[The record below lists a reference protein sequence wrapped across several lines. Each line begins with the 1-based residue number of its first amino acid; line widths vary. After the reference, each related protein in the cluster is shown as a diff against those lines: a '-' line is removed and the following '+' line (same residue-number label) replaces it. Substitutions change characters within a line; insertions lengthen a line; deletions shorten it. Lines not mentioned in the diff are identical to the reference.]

1 MPVNLWGVSRDVS
14 LDLPNRAV
22 GYLLLLFCTAA
33 FAYVLLYFRP
43 NYQRF
48 TRQQWWWTASLAV
61 AALFTSQLLPLRFT
75 ILSPPVASLPESAA
89 MLLGLIPLVLAG
101 VVTGPAGALLVG
113 AATGLGTT
121 LGQTHQLFDVF
132 WGGFTAVSAA
142 FLLQQ
147 NYIGQ
152 IYHWLRE
159 SWVVGL
165 LAGLLLTILSGFG
178 AFAAADVSGLSAL
191 DQALVVVTAN
201 FWPRLLEG
209 LVAGGVVTFVLRNVP
224 DLRPSHLLVPSPA
237 RRSLQK
243 RLQANYLAFA
253 TLLILLSITVV
264 YNLAISVSTR
274 LVVNQMAYN
283 AKVVSE
289 EIPEF
294 VNQLE
299 TQLTLFEDDQAALL
313 STNTAVAMEAL
324 AELYRR
330 NPTYQHLLLVDE
342 AGEVTAVYPDD
353 DAAAELSLAEADA
366 VSSAFTVSSKS
377 VALANMPTPDQ
388 VLSFIAPVRAVNGE
402 TGVVLVGRLVNLSLD
417 ELLVGLQGTVGG
429 GTGFLVNEQDQI
441 IAHPES
447 TFLRADWPG
456 QEDKLRSLWFLGLS
470 RMESG
475 QAFRGWLQ
483 GSSTR
488 ELIYAQTVE
497 APSWTVVTAVPYEIV
512 LGQALRIGWP
522 LLLVLILGTVMFY
535 TNVAILGRDI
545 TQPINKIVEASKTMA
560 AGGSWAAT
568 ELEHREDEIG
578 ELNQAFIQM
587 QRATRKQ
594 LNDLS
599 LLLGTSHDVST
610 SIDLSQGIPSVLRG
624 ALRGTGAAGARAVV
638 LNPSGGAPLS
648 FGEGPAAPAM
658 KALDRPIMTRLRHM
672 QELMLAT
679 PNQIRSALELDKE
692 AEPPVPALVAIPLYS
707 HDRFQGILWLGY
719 RQAHSYD
726 ISERNLLVTL
736 ASQTAVLVENARL
749 YAIAEGGRRRL
760 AAVLASTTDAVVV
773 TDQTERILL
782 INRAAERIFN
792 LNASKVV
799 GRPVAKVI
807 GPVKLVKALTGK
819 EDHTRNLEIPLANG
833 KTYYASASTIIS
845 NEGQVFG
852 RVAVLRDITYL
863 KEIDEMKSDF
873 VATVSHDLR
882 SPLTYMRG
890 YATMVPMVDE
900 LSPKQQEYLDKILVG
915 IDQMSQLVDD
925 LLDLGRIEA
934 GVDLAQ
940 ERIEVKPLL
949 EGIVEEY
956 WQHAHLAGIKLQVD
970 IGDDVPAVSGDGSLI
985 RQALTNLV
993 GNAIKY
999 APNSGPMWLRAQKK
1013 NGELVLSVQDSGP
1026 GIPKQDQMRLFEK
1039 FYRVKQRGQEKVKG
1053 SGLGLAIVRSIA
1065 ERHGGRA
1072 WCYSQQGEGCT
1083 FSISLPARNDN
1094 GSQYSSVPV
1103 PQNANTDSE

>member
-1 MPVNLWGVSRDVS
+1 MPVSLWGVSREVS

-22 GYLLLLFCTAA
+22 GYLLLLLCAA
-33 FAYVLLYFRP
+33 LFVYLASYFRP

-48 TRQQWWWTASLAV
+48 SRKQWLWTAALSLGGLV
-61 AALFTSQLLPLRFT
+61 TSQLLPFHFQFA
-75 ILSPPVASLPESAA
+75 SPPVAELPDSAA
-89 MLLGLIPLVLAG
+89 MLLGGIPLLLAG
-101 VVTGPAGALLVG
+101 VVVGPPGALLVG
-113 AATGLGTT
+113 AFTGLGTL
-121 LGQTHQLFDVF
+121 LGQTHWLFDIF
-132 WGGFTAVSAA
+132 WGAFTAVTIA

-147 NYIGQ
+147 NYIGS
-152 IYHWLRE
+152 IYHWLRQP
-159 SWVVGL
+159 W
-165 LAGLLLTILSGFG
+165 LAGLLSGLLFVVFSGFG
-178 AFAAADVSGLSAL
+178 GFASAAVSGLSAL
-191 DQALVVVTAN
+191 DQALVMVTAN
-201 FWPRLLEG
+201 FWPCLLEG
-209 LVAGGVVTFVLRNVP
+209 IVAGGVVTFVLHNMP
-224 DLRPSHLLVPSPA
+224 DLRPSQSLIPPPT

-243 RLQANYLAFA
+243 RLQLNYFTFA
-253 TLLILLSITVV
+253 ALLILLSITVV
-264 YNLAISVSTR
+264 YNLAVSVSTR

-283 AKVVSE
+283 ATVVSE
-289 EIPEF
+289 AIPEF

-299 TQLTLFEDDQAALL
+299 TQLTLFEDEQAALL
-313 STNTAVAMEAL
+313 SDDTAVASTTL

-330 NPTYQHLLLVDE
+330 NPTYQQLLLVNE
-342 AGEVTAVYPDD
+342 AGDVTAVFPQDETIP
-353 DAAAELSLAEADA
+353 ELSATETTAVAEA
-366 VSSAFTVSSKS
+366 FTPNPKS
-377 VALANMPTPDQ
+377 VALANMPTQEQ
-388 VLSFIAPVRAVNGE
+388 VLSLLLPVRQDGE
-402 TGVVLVGRLVNLSLD
+402 TAVVLIGRLANFSLD
-417 ELLVGLQGTVGG
+417 DLLVGLQGTVGG
-429 GTGFLVNEQDQI
+429 GTGFLVNEQGQI
-441 IAHPES
+441 IAHPQN
-447 TFLRADWPG
+447 TYLRAGWPG
-456 QEDKLRSLWFLGLS
+456 EEDELRSLWFLGLDD
-470 RMESG
+470 MELG
-475 QAFRGWLQ
+475 TAYRGWLQ

-488 ELIYAQTVE
+488 DLIYTKAAAE
-497 APSWTVVTAVPYEIV
+497 LGWTVVTAVPYEIV

-522 LLLVLILGTVMFY
+522 LLLVLILGTVLFY
-535 TNVAILGRDI
+535 TNVTLLGRDI
-545 TQPINKIVEASKTMA
+545 TQPISKIVAASKTMA
-560 AGGSWAAT
+560 AGGSWSAT

-610 SIDLSQGIPSVLRG
+610 SIDLTQGLPAVLRG

-658 KALDRPIMTRLRHM
+658 KELDRPIMTRLRHM

-679 PNQIRSALELDKE
+679 PNQIRAALELDRD

-760 AAVLASTTDAVVV
+760 AAVLASTTDAVIV

-782 INRAAERIFN
+782 INRAAERIFS

-807 GPVKLVKALTGK
+807 EPAKLVKALTGQD
-819 EDHTRNLEIPLANG
+819 EHTRNLELPMPNG
-833 KTYYASASTIIS
+833 QTYYASASTIIS

-852 RVAVLRDITYL
+852 RVAVLRDITHL

-900 LSPKQQEYLDKILVG
+900 LSPKQHEYLDKILVG

-949 EGIVEEY
+949 ESIAEEY

-970 IGDDVPAVSGDGSLI
+970 IAEDISPVQGDGSLI

-999 APNSGPMWLRAQKK
+999 APDSGPMWLKAEQK

-1039 FYRVKQRGQEKVKG
+1039 FYRVKQRGTEKVKG

-1083 FSISLPARNDN
+1083 FSISLPSQN
-1094 GSQYSSVPV
+1094 GYNSPV
-1103 PQNANTDSE
+1103 KETSAADSEQ

>member
-1 MPVNLWGVSRDVS
+1 MPVSLWGVSREVS
-14 LDLPNRAV
+14 LDLPSRAV
-22 GYLLLLFCTAA
+22 GYLLLLLCAA
-33 FAYVLLYFRP
+33 LFVYLAFYFRP

-48 TRQQWWWTASLAV
+48 SRKQWLWTAALSLAG
-61 AALFTSQLLPLRFT
+61 LITSQFLPLHFQFA
-75 ILSPPVASLPESAA
+75 SPPVTELPNSAA
-89 MLLGLIPLVLAG
+89 MLLGGIPLLLAG
-101 VVTGPAGALLVG
+101 VVVGPPGAMLVG
-113 AATGLGTT
+113 AFMGLGTM
-121 LGQTHQLFDVF
+121 LGQTHWLFDIF
-132 WGGFTAVSAA
+132 WGAFTAVTIA

-147 NYIGQ
+147 NYMGPV
-152 IYHWLRE
+152 YHWLRQP
-159 SWVVGL
+159 WVAGL
-165 LAGLLLTILSGFG
+165 LSGLLLTTLGGFG
-178 AFAAADVSGLSAL
+178 GFAAASVSGLSAL

-209 LVAGGVVTFVLRNVP
+209 IVAGGVVTFVLRNVP
-224 DLRPSHLLVPSPA
+224 DLRPSQSLIPPPT

-243 RLQANYLAFA
+243 RLQLNYFTFA
-253 TLLILLSITVV
+253 ALLILLSITIV
-264 YNLAISVSTR
+264 YNLAVSVSTR

-283 AKVVSE
+283 ATVVSE
-289 EIPEF
+289 AIPEF

-299 TQLTLFEDDQAALL
+299 TQLTLFEDEQTALL
-313 STNTAVAMEAL
+313 SANTAVASDAL

-330 NPTYQHLLLVDE
+330 NPMYQQLLLVNE
-342 AGEVTAVYPDD
+342 AGDVTAVFPQNETILD
-353 DAAAELSLAEADA
+353 LSPTETIA
-366 VSSAFTVSSKS
+366 VTEAFTPNPKS
-377 VALANMPTPDQ
+377 VALANMPTPEQ
-388 VLSFIAPVRAVNGE
+388 VLSLLLPVRQDGE
-402 TGVVLVGRLVNLSLD
+402 TAVVLIGRLANFSLD
-417 ELLVGLQGTVGG
+417 DLLVGLQGTVGG
-429 GTGFLVNEQDQI
+429 GTGFLVNEQGQI
-441 IAHPES
+441 IAHPQNAY
-447 TFLRADWPG
+447 LRAGWPG
-456 QEDKLRSLWFLGLS
+456 DEDELRSLWFLGLGD
-470 RMESG
+470 MESG
-475 QAFRGWLQ
+475 AAYRGWLQ

-488 ELIYAQTVE
+488 DLIYTKAVAE
-497 APSWTVVTAVPYEIV
+497 PGWTVVTAVPYEIV

-522 LLLVLILGTVMFY
+522 LLLVLILGTVLFY
-535 TNVAILGRDI
+535 TNVTLLGRDI
-545 TQPINKIVEASKTMA
+545 TQPISKIVAASKTMA
-560 AGGSWAAT
+560 AGGSWSAT
-568 ELEHREDEIG
+568 ELEQREDEIG

-610 SIDLSQGIPSVLRG
+610 SIDLTQGIPAVLRG

-679 PNQIRSALELDKE
+679 PNQIRAALELNRD

-760 AAVLASTTDAVVV
+760 AAVLASTTDAVIV

-807 GPVKLVKALTGK
+807 EAAKLVKALTGQD
-819 EDHTRNLEIPLANG
+819 EHTRNLELPLPNG
-833 KTYYASASTIIS
+833 QTYYASASTIIS

-900 LSPKQQEYLDKILVG
+900 LSPKQHEYLNKILVG

-949 EGIVEEY
+949 EDIAEEY

-970 IGDDVPAVSGDGSLI
+970 IADDISPVQGDGSLI

-999 APNSGPMWLRAQKK
+999 APNSGPMWLRAEQK

-1039 FYRVKQRGQEKVKG
+1039 FYRVKQRGTEKIKG

-1083 FSISLPARNDN
+1083 FSISLPSQN
-1094 GSQYSSVPV
+1094 GYNAPV
-1103 PQNANTDSE
+1103 KENSAAADSEL

>member
-1 MPVNLWGVSRDVS
+1 MPVSLWGVSREVS

-22 GYLLLLFCTAA
+22 GYLLLLFCAA
-33 FAYVLLYFRP
+33 LFAYLIVRFRP
-43 NYQRF
+43 NLSRF
-48 TRQQWWWTASLAV
+48 SRKQWLWTGALSLAGLI
-61 AALFTSQLLPLRFT
+61 ASQLLPLRFQF
-75 ILSPPVASLPESAA
+75 ISPPVAELPASAA
-89 MLLGLIPLVLAG
+89 MLLSLIPLLLSG
-101 VVTGPAGALLVG
+101 IVVGPAGALLVG
-113 AATGLGTT
+113 AATGLGVT
-121 LGQTHQLFDVF
+121 LGQTHQLFDIF
-132 WGGFTAVSAA
+132 WGAFTAVSLA

-147 NYIGQ
+147 NYIGRV
-152 IYHWLRE
+152 YHWLRQP
-159 SWVVGL
+159 WVIGL
-165 LAGLLLTILSGFG
+165 LGGLLLTIFSGMGTF
-178 AFAAADVSGLSAL
+178 VTVPVRGLSAM
-191 DQALVVVTAN
+191 DQGLVVATAN
-201 FWPRLLEG
+201 IWPRLLEG

-224 DLRPSHLLVPSPA
+224 DLRPSQPLIPSPT

-243 RLQANYLAFA
+243 RLQLNYFTFA
-253 TLLILLSITVV
+253 AVLITLSITVV

-274 LVVNQMAYN
+274 LVVKQLAYN
-283 AKVVSE
+283 AGVVAE

-294 VNQLE
+294 VNQLD
-299 TQLTLFEDDQAALL
+299 TQLTLFEADRTALV
-313 STNTAVAMEAL
+313 SSNTAVARAAL
-324 AELYRR
+324 AELYTR
-330 NPTYQHLLLVDE
+330 NPSYQQLLLVNSDRE
-342 AGEVTAVYPDD
+342 ITAVYPPDEAPPELADD
-353 DAAAELSLAEADA
+353 EATA
-366 VSSAFTVSSKS
+366 VAQAFTPNSRNVS
-377 VALANMPTPDQ
+377 LANMPTQDQ
-388 VLSFIAPVRAVNGE
+388 VLSLVVPVAASDGE
-402 TGVVLVGRLVNLSLD
+402 TGAVLIGRLANFSLD

-429 GTGFLVNEQDQI
+429 GTGFLVNEQSQI
-441 IAHPES
+441 IAHPQS
-447 TFLRADWPG
+447 NFLRANWPD
-456 QEDKLRSLWFLGLS
+456 EADELHNLWFTGVD
-470 RMESG
+470 SG
-475 QAFRGWLQ
+475 RAYRGWLQ
-483 GSSTR
+483 GSDTR
-488 ELIYAQTVE
+488 ELVYAEKV
-497 APSWTVVTAVPYEIV
+497 ADPGWTVVTAVPYEIV
-512 LGQALRIGWP
+512 MGQALQMGWP
-522 LLLVLILGTVMFY
+522 LLLVLLLGTALFY
-535 TNVAILGRDI
+535 TNVALLGRDI
-545 TQPINKIVEASKTMA
+545 TQPINKIVAASKTMA

-568 ELEHREDEIG
+568 ELEQREDEIG

-610 SIDLSQGIPSVLRG
+610 SIDLNQGIPAILRG

-638 LNPSGGAPLS
+638 LNPSGGNPLS
-648 FGEGPAAPAM
+648 FGEGPAAESM

-679 PNQIRSALELDKE
+679 PNQIRAALDLDRE

-749 YAIAEGGRRRL
+749 FATAEGGRRRL
-760 AAVLASTTDAVVV
+760 AAVLASTTDAVIV

-782 INRAAERIFN
+782 INRAAERIFS
-792 LNASKVV
+792 LNASKVT
-799 GRPVAKVI
+799 GRPIAKVI
-807 GPVKLVKALTGK
+807 EPVPLVKALTG
-819 EDHTRNLEIPLANG
+819 EDEHTRNLEVPMPDG
-833 KTYYASASTIIS
+833 KTYYASASTIVS

-852 RVAVLRDITYL
+852 RVAVLRDITHL

-900 LSPKQQEYLDKILVG
+900 LSPKQHEYLDKILVG

-949 EGIVEEY
+949 DGIAEEY

-970 IGDDVPAVSGDGSLI
+970 VPEDISTVVGDGSLI
-985 RQALTNLV
+985 RQALTNLL
-993 GNAIKY
+993 GNGIKY
-999 APNSGPMWLRAQKK
+999 APNSGPMWLRAEQK
-1013 NGELVLSVQDSGP
+1013 NGEVVLSVQDSGP
-1026 GIPKQDQMRLFEK
+1026 GIPKQDQIRLFEK
-1039 FYRVKQRGQEKVKG
+1039 FYRVKQRGTEKVKG

-1072 WCYSQQGEGCT
+1072 WCISQQGEGCT
-1083 FSISLPARNDN
+1083 FAISLPLSKNGYRPLQNRN
-1094 GSQYSSVPV
+1094 GAETS
-1103 PQNANTDSE
+1103 

>member
-1 MPVNLWGVSRDVS
+1 MPVTLWGVSQEIS
-14 LDLPNRAV
+14 LDLPSRAV
-22 GYLLLLFCTAA
+22 GYLLLLFCAA
-33 FAYVLLYFRP
+33 LFVYLTLYFRP
-43 NYQRF
+43 NYRRF
-48 TRQQWWWTASLAV
+48 SQKQWLWTAALSV
-61 AALFTSQLLPLRFT
+61 AGLLTSQLLPLHFRFA
-75 ILSPPVASLPESAA
+75 SPPVATLPDSAA
-89 MLLGLIPLVLAG
+89 MLLGGIPLLVAG
-101 VVTGPAGALLVG
+101 VVIGPTGALLVG
-113 AATGLGTT
+113 AFTGLGTA

-132 WGGFTAVSAA
+132 WGAFTAVSIA

-147 NYIGQ
+147 NYMGPV
-152 IYHWLRE
+152 YHWLRQP
-159 SWVVGL
+159 WVAGL
-165 LAGLLLTILSGFG
+165 LSGLLLTVLGGIGG
-178 AFAAADVSGLSAL
+178 FAAASVSGLSAL
-191 DQALVVVTAN
+191 DQSLVVVAAN
-201 FWPRLLEG
+201 FWPHLLEG

-224 DLRPSHLLVPSPA
+224 DLRPSHSLIPPPT

-243 RLQANYLAFA
+243 RLQLNYFTFA
-253 TLLILLSITVV
+253 ALLILLSITVV
-264 YNLAISVSTR
+264 YNLAVSVSTR

-283 AKVVSE
+283 ATVVSE
-289 EIPEF
+289 EIPDF
-294 VNQLE
+294 INKLE
-299 TQLTLFEDDQAALL
+299 TQLVLFEDDQAALL
-313 STNTAVAMEAL
+313 SANVSVVSEAL
-324 AELYRR
+324 AELFRR
-330 NPTYQHLLLVDE
+330 NPTYQHLLLVNE
-342 AGEVTAVYPDD
+342 SGEVTAVFPNEETVPELSPTE
-353 DAAAELSLAEADA
+353 AAAVTD
-366 VSSAFTVSSKS
+366 AFTPNAKS
-377 VALANMPTPDQ
+377 VALANMPTPEQ
-388 VLSFIAPVRAVNGE
+388 VLSLVVPVHDDAG
-402 TGVVLVGRLVNLSLD
+402 TAVVLIGRLANFSLD
-417 ELLVGLQGTVGG
+417 DLLVGLQGTVGG
-429 GTGFLVNEQDQI
+429 GTGFLVNEQGQI
-441 IAHPES
+441 IAHPQDMY
-447 TFLRADWPG
+447 LRADWPG
-456 QEDKLRSLWFLGLS
+456 EEDELRSLWYLGLDD
-470 RMESG
+470 MGSG
-475 QAFRGWLQ
+475 AAYRGWLQ
-483 GSSTR
+483 GSATR
-488 ELIYAQTVE
+488 DLIYTQTVVE
-497 APSWTVVTAVPYEIV
+497 PGWTVVTAVPYEIV

-522 LLLVLILGTVMFY
+522 LLLILILGTVLFY
-535 TNVAILGRDI
+535 TNVALLGRDI
-545 TQPINKIVEASKTMA
+545 TQPINKIVAASKTMA
-560 AGGSWAAT
+560 AGGSWSAT
-568 ELEHREDEIG
+568 ELEQRDDEIG

-610 SIDLSQGIPSVLRG
+610 SIDLSQGIPAVLRG

-638 LNPSGGAPLS
+638 LNPSGGPPLS

-658 KALDRPIMTRLRHM
+658 KELDRPIMTRLRHM

-679 PNQIRSALELDKE
+679 PNQIRAALELDRG
-692 AEPPVPALVAIPLYS
+692 AEPPVPALLAIPLYS

-760 AAVLASTTDAVVV
+760 AAVLASTTDAVIV

-782 INRAAERIFN
+782 INRAAERIFS

-807 GPVKLVKALTGK
+807 EPAKLVRALTGQD
-819 EDHTRNLEIPLANG
+819 EHTRNLELPMPNG
-833 KTYYASASTIIS
+833 QTYYASASTIIS

-852 RVAVLRDITYL
+852 RVAVLRDITQL

-900 LSPKQQEYLDKILVG
+900 LSPKQQEYLEKILVG

-956 WQHAHLAGIKLQVD
+956 WQHAHLAGIKLQLD
-970 IGDDVPAVSGDGSLI
+970 IPDDISPINGDGSLI

-999 APNSGPMWLRAQKK
+999 APNSGHMWLRAEQK
-1013 NGELVLSVQDSGP
+1013 NTELILSVQDNGP

-1039 FYRVKQRGQEKVKG
+1039 FYRVKQRGTEKVKG

-1083 FSISLPARNDN
+1083 FSISLPTQN
-1094 GSQYSSVPV
+1094 GYKSHITESSIVDSQ
-1103 PQNANTDSE
+1103 

>member
-1 MPVNLWGVSRDVS
+1 MPSNLWGVNRELS
-14 LDLPNRAV
+14 LDLPSRAV
-22 GYLLLLFCTAA
+22 GYLHLLFCAA
-33 FAYVLLYFRP
+33 LFVYLAFYFRP
-43 NYQRF
+43 NYRRYSQK
-48 TRQQWWWTASLAV
+48 QWLWTAALSLAG
-61 AALFTSQLLPLRFT
+61 LFTSQLLPLHFPFT
-75 ILSPPVASLPESAA
+75 SPPLAELPDSAA
-89 MLLGLIPLVLAG
+89 MLLGVIPLLLAG
-101 VVTGPAGALLVG
+101 VVVGPPGAMLVG
-113 AATGLGTT
+113 LFTGLGTA
-121 LGQTHQLFDVF
+121 LGQTHQLFDLF
-132 WGGFTAVSAA
+132 WGTFTAVSIA

-147 NYIGQ
+147 NYIGPV
-152 IYHWLRE
+152 YHWLRQP
-159 SWVVGL
+159 WVAGL
-165 LAGLLLTILSGFG
+165 LSGLLLTIFSGFG
-178 AFAAADVSGLSAL
+178 SFAAADVSGLSAL
-191 DQALVVVTAN
+191 DQALVVATAN

-209 LVAGGVVTFVLRNVP
+209 VVAGGVVTVVLRNVP
-224 DLRPSHLLVPSPA
+224 DLRPSQSLIPPPT

-243 RLQANYLAFA
+243 RLQLNYFTFA
-253 TLLILLSITVV
+253 ALLILLSITVV
-264 YNLAISVSTR
+264 YNLSASVSTR

-283 AKVVSE
+283 ATVVSE

-299 TQLTLFEDDQAALL
+299 SQLTLFEEDQAALL
-313 STNTAVAMEAL
+313 SDNTAVASEAL
-324 AELYRR
+324 AELYQR
-330 NPTYQHLLLVDE
+330 NPTYQQLLLVDE
-342 AGEVTAVYPDD
+342 TGEVTAVFPENTAAVALSPQEVLAV
-353 DAAAELSLAEADA
+353 AAA
-366 VSSAFTVSSKS
+366 FTPNPKS
-377 VALANMPTPDQ
+377 VALANMPTPEQ
-388 VLSFIAPVRAVNGE
+388 VLSLVVPLREDDEGTA
-402 TGVVLVGRLVNLSLD
+402 VVLIGRLANFSLD
-417 ELLVGLQGTVGG
+417 DLLVGLQGTVGG
-429 GTGFLVNEQDQI
+429 GTGFLVNEQGQI
-441 IAHPES
+441 IAHPQN
-447 TFLRADWPG
+447 TYLRADWPG
-456 QEDKLRSLWFLGLS
+456 EEDRLRSLWYLGLDNV
-470 RMESG
+470 ESG
-475 QAFRGWLQ
+475 AAYRGWLQ

-488 ELIYAQTVE
+488 DLIYTQAVTE
-497 APSWTVVTAVPYEIV
+497 PGWTVVTAVPYEIV

-522 LLLVLILGTVMFY
+522 LLLVLILGTVLFY
-535 TNVAILGRDI
+535 TNVTLLGRDI
-545 TQPINKIVEASKTMA
+545 TQPINKIVAASKTMA
-560 AGGSWAAT
+560 AGGSWSAT
-568 ELEHREDEIG
+568 DLEQREDEIG

-610 SIDLSQGIPSVLRG
+610 SIDLTQGIPAVLRG

-638 LNPSGGAPLS
+638 LNPSGGPPLT

-658 KALDRPIMTRLRHM
+658 KELDRPIMTRLRHM

-679 PNQIRSALELDKE
+679 PNQIRAALELPRD

-760 AAVLASTTDAVVV
+760 AAVLASTTDAVIV

-807 GPVKLVKALTGK
+807 EPVKLVKALTGQ
-819 EDHTRNLEIPLANG
+819 EEHTRNLELPMPNG
-833 KTYYASASTIIS
+833 QTYYASASTIIS

-852 RVAVLRDITYL
+852 RVAVLRDITHL

-900 LSPKQQEYLDKILVG
+900 LSPKQHEYLEKILVG

-949 EGIVEEY
+949 EGIAEEY

-970 IGDDVPAVSGDGSLI
+970 IANNVSPIQGDGSLI

-999 APNSGPMWLRAQKK
+999 APNSGPLWLRAEQK
-1013 NGELVLSVQDSGP
+1013 NDELVLSVQDSGP

-1039 FYRVKQRGQEKVKG
+1039 FYRVKQRGTEKVKG

-1083 FSISLPARNDN
+1083 FSISLPTQN
-1094 GSQYSSVPV
+1094 GYNPVAKEKENSTADSS
-1103 PQNANTDSE
+1103 EL

>member
-1 MPVNLWGVSRDVS
+1 MPVSLWGVSREVS

-22 GYLLLLFCTAA
+22 GYLLLLFCAA
-33 FAYVLLYFRP
+33 LFIYLVNYFWSK
-43 NYQRF
+43 YQRF
-48 TRQQWWWTASLAV
+48 SRRQWLWTAVLSLAG
-61 AALFTSQLLPLRFT
+61 LLTSQLLPLHFPFA
-75 ILSPPVASLPESAA
+75 SPPVSELPDSAA
-89 MLLGLIPLVLAG
+89 VLLSGIPLLLAG
-101 VVTGPAGALLVG
+101 IVIGPAGALIVG
-113 AATGLGTT
+113 AFSGLGTA
-121 LGQTHQLFDVF
+121 LGQTHQLFDLF
-132 WGGFTAVSAA
+132 WGAFTAVSVA

-152 IYHWLRE
+152 VYYWLRQP
-159 SWVVGL
+159 WVAGL
-165 LAGLLLTILSGFG
+165 LSGLLLTILSGFG
-178 AFAAADVSGLSAL
+178 AFAAASVSGLSAL
-191 DQALVVVTAN
+191 DQALVVASAN

-209 LVAGGVVTFVLRNVP
+209 VVAGVVVTFVLRNLP
-224 DLRPSHLLVPSPA
+224 DLRPSQSLIPPPT

-243 RLQANYLAFA
+243 RLQLNYFTFA
-253 TLLILLSITVV
+253 AVLILLSITVV

-283 AKVVSE
+283 ATVVSE

-299 TQLTLFEDDQAALL
+299 TQLTLVEDDQAALS
-313 STNTAVAMEAL
+313 STNTAVAQEAL

-330 NPTYQHLLLVDE
+330 NPTYQRLLLVDE
-342 AGEVTAVYPDD
+342 AGEITAVYPPDEATMELSED
-353 DAAAELSLAEADA
+353 EAAAVAQ
-366 VSSAFTVSSKS
+366 AFVPSPKS
-377 VALANMPTPDQ
+377 VALANMPTPEQ
-388 VLSFIAPVRAVNGE
+388 VLSLVVPVRNDDQTSAV
-402 TGVVLVGRLVNLSLD
+402 LIGRLADFSLD
-417 ELLVGLQGTVGG
+417 NLLVGLQGTVGG
-429 GTGFLVNEQDQI
+429 GTGFLVNEQGQI
-441 IAHPES
+441 IAHPHGS
-447 TFLRADWPG
+447 YLRAAWPDDD
-456 QEDKLRSLWFLGLS
+456 DKLSSLWYLGLS
-470 RMESG
+470 DVESG
-475 QAFRGWLQ
+475 TAYRGWLQ
-483 GSSTR
+483 GSSSR
-488 ELIYAQTVE
+488 YLIYTQTVAE
-497 APSWTVVTAVPYEIV
+497 TGWLVVTAVSYEIV

-522 LLLVLILGTVMFY
+522 LLLVLILGTILFY
-535 TNVAILGRDI
+535 TNVTLLGRDI
-545 TQPINKIVEASKTMA
+545 TQPINKIVAASKTMA
-560 AGGSWAAT
+560 AGGSWSAT
-568 ELEHREDEIG
+568 ELEQREDEIG
-578 ELNQAFIQM
+578 QLNQAFIQM

-610 SIDLSQGIPSVLRG
+610 SIDLNQGIPAVLRG

-679 PNQIRSALELDKE
+679 PNQIRAALDLDRDL
-692 AEPPVPALVAIPLYS
+692 EPPVPALVAIPLYS

-760 AAVLASTTDAVVV
+760 AAVLASTTDAVIV

-799 GRPVAKVI
+799 GRPVAKVLE
-807 GPVKLVKALTGK
+807 PVKLVKALTGQ
-819 EDHTRNLEIPLANG
+819 EEHIRNLELPMPNG
-833 KTYYASASTIIS
+833 QTYYASASTIIS

-852 RVAVLRDITYL
+852 RVAVLRDITHL

-900 LSPKQQEYLDKILVG
+900 LSPKQHEYLEKILVG

-949 EGIVEEY
+949 EAVAEEY

-970 IGDDVPAVSGDGSLI
+970 IADGITPVQGDSSLI

-999 APNSGPMWLRAQKK
+999 APNSGPMWLRAEQK
-1013 NGELVLSVQDSGP
+1013 NSEIVLSVQDSGP

-1039 FYRVKQRGQEKVKG
+1039 FYRVKQRGTEKVKG

-1083 FSISLPARNDN
+1083 FSISLPTQN
-1094 GSQYSSVPV
+1094 GYRAAVTENSLVEDEQ
-1103 PQNANTDSE
+1103 

>member
-1 MPVNLWGVSRDVS
+1 MPVSLWGVSREVS
-14 LDLPNRAV
+14 LNLPSRAV
-22 GYLLLLFCTAA
+22 GYLLLLFCAA
-33 FAYVLLYFRP
+33 LFIYLAYYFRS

-48 TRQQWWWTASLAV
+48 SQKQWLWTGALSLAG
-61 AALFTSQLLPLRFT
+61 LITSQLLPLRFPFT
-75 ILSPPVASLPESAA
+75 SPPVAELPNSAA
-89 MLLGLIPLVLAG
+89 MLLGAIPLLLAG
-101 VVTGPAGALLVG
+101 VVLGPPGAVLVG
-113 AATGLGTT
+113 VFTGLGTT
-121 LGQTHQLFDVF
+121 LGQTHQLFDIF
-132 WGGFTAVSAA
+132 WGAFTAVSIA

-147 NYIGQ
+147 NYIGPV
-152 IYHWLRE
+152 YHWLRQP
-159 SWVVGL
+159 WVAGL
-165 LAGLLLTILSGFG
+165 LSGLLLTIFSGFG
-178 AFAAADVSGLSAL
+178 GFAAASVAGLSAL
-191 DQALVVVTAN
+191 DQALVVATAN

-209 LVAGGVVTFVLRNVP
+209 VVAGVVVTVVLRNMP
-224 DLRPSHLLVPSPA
+224 DLRPSQSLIPPPT

-243 RLQANYLAFA
+243 RLQLNYFTFA
-253 TLLILLSITVV
+253 ALLILLSITIV

-283 AKVVSE
+283 ATVVSE

-299 TQLTLFEDDQAALL
+299 TQLTLFEDDQTALL
-313 STNTAVAMEAL
+313 SADTAVASEAL
-324 AELYRR
+324 ANLYQR
-330 NPTYQHLLLVDE
+330 NPTYQHLLLVNE
-342 AGEVTAVYPDD
+342 VGEVTAVYPNSNTNPELSPDE
-353 DAAAELSLAEADA
+353 AAAVADA
-366 VSSAFTVSSKS
+366 FTPNPKS
-377 VALANMPTPDQ
+377 VALANMPTAEQ
-388 VLSFIAPVRAVNGE
+388 VLSLVVPVANDAE
-402 TGVVLVGRLVNLSLD
+402 TGVVLIGRLANFSLD
-417 ELLVGLQGTVGG
+417 DLLVGLQGTVGG
-429 GTGFLVNEQDQI
+429 GTGFLVNEQGQI
-441 IAHPES
+441 IAHPQNMY
-447 TFLRADWPG
+447 LRADWPG
-456 QEDKLRSLWFLGLS
+456 EEDRLRSLWFLGLADV
-470 RMESG
+470 ESG
-475 QAFRGWLQ
+475 AAYRGWLQ

-488 ELIYAQTVE
+488 DLIYTQTAAE
-497 APSWTVVTAVPYEIV
+497 PGWTVVTAVPYEIV

-522 LLLVLILGTVMFY
+522 LLLVLILGTVLFY
-535 TNVAILGRDI
+535 TNVTLLGRDI
-545 TQPINKIVEASKTMA
+545 TQPINKIVAASKTMA
-560 AGGSWAAT
+560 AGGSWSAT
-568 ELEHREDEIG
+568 ELEQREDEIG

-610 SIDLSQGIPSVLRG
+610 SIDLTQGIPAVLRG

-658 KALDRPIMTRLRHM
+658 KELDRPIMTRLRHM

-679 PNQIRSALELDKE
+679 PNQIRAALELDRD

-760 AAVLASTTDAVVV
+760 AAVLASTTDAVIV

-807 GPVKLVKALTGK
+807 EPAKLVKALTGQD
-819 EDHTRNLEIPLANG
+819 EHTRNLELPLPNG
-833 KTYYASASTIIS
+833 QTYYASASTIIS

-852 RVAVLRDITYL
+852 RVAVLRDITHL

-900 LSPKQQEYLDKILVG
+900 LSPKQHEYLEKILVG

-949 EGIVEEY
+949 EGIAEEY

-970 IGDDVPAVSGDGSLI
+970 VSDNISPVQGDGSLI

-999 APNSGPMWLRAQKK
+999 APNSGPMWLRAEQK

-1039 FYRVKQRGQEKVKG
+1039 FYRVKQRGTEKVKG

-1083 FSISLPARNDN
+1083 FSISLPTQN
-1094 GSQYSSVPV
+1094 GYKSVAKEKESST
-1103 PQNANTDSE
+1103 ANSEQ

>member
-1 MPVNLWGVSRDVS
+1 MPVSLWGVSREVS
-14 LDLPNRAV
+14 LNLPNRAV
-22 GYLLLLFCTAA
+22 GYLLLLF
-33 FAYVLLYFRP
+33 
-43 NYQRF
+43 
-48 TRQQWWWTASLAV
+48 SI
-61 AALFTSQLLPLRFT
+61 ALFTYLALLLRPSYRRYSQKQWLWTAALALAGFIASQLLPLRFQFA
-75 ILSPPVASLPESAA
+75 SAPVADLPASAA
-89 MLLGLIPLVLAG
+89 MLLGGIPLLLAG
-101 VVTGPAGALLVG
+101 VVVGPAGALIVG
-113 AATGLGTT
+113 ALTGLGTS
-121 LGQTHQLFDVF
+121 LGQTHQLFDIF
-132 WGGFTAVSAA
+132 GGAFTAVSVA
-142 FLLQQ
+142 FVLQQ
-147 NYIGQ
+147 NYIGKV
-152 IYHWLRE
+152 YHWLRQP
-159 SWVVGL
+159 WV
-165 LAGLLLTILSGFG
+165 AGLFSGWLLTILSGFG
-178 AFAAADVSGLSAL
+178 SFAAASVSGLSAL
-191 DQALVVVTAN
+191 DQALVVATAN

-209 LVAGGVVTFVLRNVP
+209 LVAGVVVTLVLRNVP
-224 DLRPSHLLVPSPA
+224 DLRPFQSLIPPPT

-243 RLQANYLAFA
+243 RLQLNYFTFA
-253 TLLILLSITVV
+253 ALLILLSISVV
-264 YNLAISVSTR
+264 YNLAVSVSTR

-283 AKVVSE
+283 AAVVAD

-294 VNQLE
+294 VNQLDM
-299 TQLTLFEDDQAALL
+299 QLTLFEDDQAALL
-313 STNTAVAMEAL
+313 NADTAVATQAL
-324 AELYRR
+324 VELYRR
-330 NPTYQHLLLVDE
+330 NPAYQQLLLVDE
-342 AGEVTAVYPDD
+342 VNGVTAVYPDESNSLALSPTETR
-353 DAAAELSLAEADA
+353 AAA
-366 VSSAFTVSSKS
+366 SAFSPNAKD

-388 VLSFIAPVRAVNGE
+388 VLSLVIPIRNAENRTAAV
-402 TGVVLVGRLVNLSLD
+402 LIGRLANFSLD

-429 GTGFLVNEQDQI
+429 GTGFLVNEDAQI
-441 IAHPES
+441 IAHPQS
-447 TFLRADWPG
+447 AFLRADWPG
-456 QEDKLRSLWFLGLS
+456 EEDRLRSLWFLGLG
-470 RMESG
+470 RMDAGE
-475 QAFRGWLQ
+475 AFRGWLQ
-483 GSSTR
+483 GGHTR
-488 ELIYAQTVE
+488 ELIYTHTVE
-497 APSWTVVTAVPYEIV
+497 ETGWTVVTAVPYEIV

-522 LLLVLILGTVMFY
+522 LLLILILGTALFY
-535 TNVAILGRDI
+535 TNVALLGRDI
-545 TQPINKIVEASKTMA
+545 TQPINKIVAASKTMA
-560 AGGSWAAT
+560 AGGSWSAT
-568 ELEHREDEIG
+568 ELEQREDEIG

-610 SIDLSQGIPSVLRG
+610 SIDLTQGIPAILRG

-648 FGEGPAAPAM
+648 FGEGPAAAAM
-658 KALDRPIMTRLRHM
+658 KELDRPIMTRLRHM

-679 PNQIRSALELDKE
+679 ANQIRAALELPRE
-692 AEPPVPALVAIPLYS
+692 VEPPVPALVAIPLYS

-760 AAVLASTTDAVVV
+760 AAVLASTTDAVIV

-807 GPVKLVKALTGK
+807 EPAKLVEALTGR
-819 EDHTRNLEIPLANG
+819 EELTRNLELPLG
-833 KTYYASASTIIS
+833 EDKTYYASASTIIS

-852 RVAVLRDITYL
+852 RVAVLRDITHL

-900 LSPKQQEYLDKILVG
+900 LSPKQHEYLDKILVG

-940 ERIEVKPLL
+940 ERIEVKSLL
-949 EGIVEEY
+949 ESIAEEY

-970 IGDDVPAVSGDGSLI
+970 IANDIPVITGDGSLI

-993 GNAIKY
+993 GNGIKY
-999 APNSGPMWLRAQKK
+999 APNSGPMWLRAEQK
-1013 NGELVLSVQDSGP
+1013 NEELVISVQDSGP
-1026 GIPKQDQMRLFEK
+1026 GIPKQDQLRLFEK
-1039 FYRVKQRGQEKVKG
+1039 FYRVKQRGTEKVKG

-1083 FSISLPARNDN
+1083 FSISLPSQN
-1094 GSQYSSVPV
+1094 GYRPPV
-1103 PQNANTDSE
+1103 AEKRTADSEP